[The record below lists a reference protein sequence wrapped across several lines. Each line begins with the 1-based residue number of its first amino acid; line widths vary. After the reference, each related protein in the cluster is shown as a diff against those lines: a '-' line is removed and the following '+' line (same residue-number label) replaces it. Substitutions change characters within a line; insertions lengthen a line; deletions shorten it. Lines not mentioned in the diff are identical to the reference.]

1 MYGHH
6 HYLAATTV
14 PVSLGTLFTAGWI
27 FMALITV
34 LFLIA
39 SLGRLLRPTKA
50 AKP

>member
-6 HYLAATTV
+6 HYLAASTV

-27 FMALITV
+27 FMAVVTV
-34 LFLIA
+34 VFLVA
-39 SLGRLLRPTKA
+39 SLCRLVRPTRG